1 MYYNGA
7 MLPHNVPITGAM
19 TTFVALVMFIAW
31 LYATNRVRRSG
42 AAQRPVLFLNNYF
55 LYMAIFSTCLSV
67 PYIWLSNASRFSLA
81 MAIGYTVGHIF
92 CYIAFMYIARMVF
105 ALEPRLV
112 SKDRVVVVIWLLAVI
127 GVTILNAK
135 TMIWGVR
142 PVFDHVRNLTEF
154 NVNPVVGNAIVVMSV
169 FSLVPAVILFG
180 ISVFKTRGVAR
191 VKPLLLTLGFLIVM
205 VAGPL
210 HDVARSG
217 TVYATADF
225 LSAVSMALLC
235 LGVVY
240 RVERNLNEVPTIGH
254 VIHSPSNTV

>member
-1 MYYNGA
+1 
-7 MLPHNVPITGAM
+7 MLPHHVPLTGAM
-19 TTFVALVMFIAW
+19 TTFVAAVMFIAW

-42 AAQRPVLFLNNYF
+42 VAQRPVLFLNNYF
-55 LYMAIFSTCLSV
+55 LYIAIFSACLSI
-67 PYIWLSNASRFSLA
+67 PYIWLDNPAHFSLA
-81 MAIGYTVGHIF
+81 MAIGYTVGHVF

-112 SKDRVVVVIWLLAVI
+112 NKDRIVVVMWSLAIVA
-127 GVTILNAK
+127 VTILNAK

-142 PVFDHVRNLTEF
+142 PVFDHARELTEF
-154 NVNPVVGNAIVVMSV
+154 NVNPIVGNAIVVMSV

-180 ISVFKTRGVAR
+180 ISSFKAKGIMRI
-191 VKPLLLTLGFLIVM
+191 KPSLLALGFLIVM
-205 VAGPL
+205 IAGPL

-240 RVERNLNEVPTIGH
+240 RVERNLNEAPMRSRAVNT
-254 VIHSPSNTV
+254 SSNTV